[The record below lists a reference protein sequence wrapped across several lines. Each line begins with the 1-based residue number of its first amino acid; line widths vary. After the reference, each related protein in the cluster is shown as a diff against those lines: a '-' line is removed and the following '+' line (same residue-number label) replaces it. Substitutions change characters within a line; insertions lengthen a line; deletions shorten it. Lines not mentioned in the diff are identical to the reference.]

1 MTNSASRHTRRE
13 VLTWL
18 ASIPFLPL
26 GAMATSATLA
36 GCNDDDKNTA
46 VKPPI
51 NPAKLKSSTFIPM
64 DAPTVVAAMAT
75 TTCTSKLSINWDDG
89 SSTTYQLGYKP
100 FFLTGTEVPDGKG
113 GKVIAGGY
121 YDIKNQ
127 PIIDR
132 SVAGKER
139 QFFSDCPDGSSLI
152 SFKQATGKDFTDAD
166 KKALG
171 VTGNPVFHVVQFEYL
186 TKDQAGGDTYGKL
199 SSPIAVLTL
208 DQDPKTGHLTLI
220 KYHNVDTSSAHGLW
234 ITCGASLSPWGTHLS
249 SEEYEPDAFNQGLG
263 QSAATLK
270 AFSKNIYGDET
281 SANPY
286 NYGHLP
292 EITVK
297 ADGTGSVKKHYCLG
311 RISHELVQVFA
322 DNRTVLMGDDYTNG
336 GLFMFVADKE
346 KDLSAGTLYV
356 AKYTTQLTDTTSG
369 KISWIKLGHATSAE
383 IENLIK
389 SGIKSTD
396 IFDSKLQIAKY
407 PTDATA
413 DEKQAIDASKPTAD
427 QKLLADAA
435 KARLKTQQ
443 TNQKA
448 ELEAQGFKFTY
459 LSKTGVYLK
468 LKDNSDKTKLAAA
481 FLETHRYAAFV
492 GASMALT
499 KNEGTTVNTTD
510 KKAYSALANIVDSMV
525 EGGSGYLAEH
535 NVKFPKITAGGIL
548 EHKLSG
554 GQIDS
559 TNVAINSEWV
569 PSESSVLLK
578 GKDISFDSFG
588 NTADPSQ
595 IASPDNLKFSEKL
608 RVLFIGEDSGNHL
621 NNYLWAYNVDTK
633 KLDRVL
639 SAPAGAE
646 STGLHA
652 VDEVNGWTYIMSN
665 FQHPGDEWYRF
676 YKDNEDGSRNGLS
689 KDMLAQLDAA
699 INTNYNNKFA
709 AAVGYITADPIAP
722 SVEKKSS

>member
-1 MTNSASRHTRRE
+1 MTNSANQHTRRE

-36 GCNDDDKNTA
+36 GCNDDDKDT
-46 VKPPI
+46 VQPI
-51 NPAKLKSSTFIPM
+51 NPAKLKTATFIPM
-64 DAPTVVAAMAT
+64 DAPTAVAAMAT
-75 TTCTSKLSINWDDG
+75 TSCTSQLLINWDDG
-89 SSTTYQLGYKP
+89 SSKTYQLGYKP
-100 FFLTGTEVPDGKG
+100 FFLTGTQVPDGKG

-127 PIIDR
+127 PIIDK

-139 QFFSDCPDGSSLI
+139 QYFSDCPDGSSLI

-297 ADGTGSVKKHYCLG
+297 TDGTGSVKKHYCLG

-346 KDLSAGTLYV
+346 KDLSAGSLYV
-356 AKYTTQLTDTTSG
+356 AKYTTQLTDTTAG

-389 SGIKSTD
+389 SGIKSSD
-396 IFDSKLQIAKY
+396 IFESVLQIAKY
-407 PTDATA
+407 PTDVTA
-413 DEKQAIDASKPTAD
+413 DEKQAIDAAKPTAD
-427 QKLLADAA
+427 QKALADAA

-443 TNQKA
+443 TTQKTT
-448 ELEAQGFKFTY
+448 LEAQGFKFTY

-468 LKDNSDKTKLAAA
+468 LKDNSDRTKLAAA

-525 EGGSGYLAEH
+525 EGGSGYLPEH

-548 EHKLSG
+548 EHKLTG
-554 GQIDS
+554 GQSDS

-569 PSESSVLLK
+569 PSESSLLIK

-665 FQHPGDEWYRF
+665 FQHPGDEWNRF
-676 YKDNEDGSRNGLS
+676 YKDNEDGSRNGIS
-689 KDMLAQLDAA
+689 KDLLAQLDAA

-709 AAVGYITADPIAP
+709 AAVGYITADPVAP